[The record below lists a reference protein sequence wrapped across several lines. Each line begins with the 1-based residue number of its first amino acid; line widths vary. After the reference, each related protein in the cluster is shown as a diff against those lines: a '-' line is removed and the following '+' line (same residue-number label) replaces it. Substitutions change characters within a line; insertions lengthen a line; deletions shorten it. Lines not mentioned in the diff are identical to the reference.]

1 MSALAKLSVLF
12 ASLLIASLALSKE
25 PLTHAQ
31 KIAALIDPGKLS
43 TLAPR
48 GANPR
53 VQKYVALLFEAQQ
66 AGLDPVKC
74 ATEAAAL
81 VGMKGDAA
89 QVTAETMVRNLRI
102 AGQLGCLT
110 TEGLAEMRRGR
121 SPTVTRGP
129 YTGDALS
136 VDHIIPAAVMPQ
148 LDHVIANLEL
158 MPLRMNQSKG
168 DKTGERQARLEERL
182 KSAGLLNPATAVPT
196 TGGH

>member
-53 VQKYVALLFEAQQ
+53 VQKYVAQLFEAQQ
-66 AGLDPVKC
+66 AGMDPVKC
-74 ATEAAAL
+74 AAEAAAL
-81 VGMKGDAA
+81 AGMKGDAA
-89 QVTAETMVRNLRI
+89 QLTVEAMLRNLKI
-102 AGQLGCLT
+102 ADQLGCLT
-110 TEGLAEMRRGR
+110 AEGLAEMRRGR
-121 SPTVTRGP
+121 SPTVARGP
-129 YTGDALS
+129 YAGDELS
-136 VDHIIPAAVMPQ
+136 VDHIIPFAVMPQ

-158 MPLRMNQSKG
+158 MPLRMNQRKG
-168 DKTGERQARLEERL
+168 DKMGSRQLDLIAKLRN
-182 KSAGLLNPATAVPT
+182 AGF
-196 TGGH
+196 